1 MGRCTIKHIIYNINA
16 TLPVKPPQG
25 TDFDSRG
32 QPRLFLPDATK
43 RLCGRRQCTYIAPMR
58 RIVHLVFSPA
68 SRLARLLIGE
78 KRLPCDPVQAED
90 PCAHLPVFVD
100 LDGTRCDGLWAIIDH
115 LEGSYPDNP
124 MIPENAAD
132 RSEALRWLDW
142 IMTTMTVR
150 VCGRIVFEKANPRF
164 TGAPSRSTPDM
175 NIIRQGREALHETL
189 SEFAP
194 LLEERGFLA
203 GKFCSIADLALAA
216 NLSALDYFGEVKW
229 DDYPALREWYMRVK
243 SRPGFRSLLADRVPG
258 QPPVAHYAEL
268 DF

>member
-1 MGRCTIKHIIYNINA
+1 
-16 TLPVKPPQG
+16 
-25 TDFDSRG
+25 
-32 QPRLFLPDATK
+32 
-43 RLCGRRQCTYIAPMR
+43 MR
-58 RIVHLVFSPA
+58 RIVHLVFSPS

-78 KRLPCDPVQAED
+78 KRLPCDPVAAED
-90 PCAHLPVFVD
+90 ARAHLPVFVD

-124 MIPENAAD
+124 TIPEAAGA
-132 RSEALRWLDW
+132 RGEALRWLDW
-142 IMTTMTVR
+142 IMGPMTHR
-150 VCGRIVFEKANPRF
+150 VTGRIVFEKANPRF
-164 TGAPSRSTPDM
+164 TGASTRSTPDM
-175 NIIRQGREALHETL
+175 NVIRQGREALHETL
-189 SEFAP
+189 SELSP
-194 LLEERGFLA
+194 LLEEHGYLA

-229 DDYPALREWYMRVK
+229 DAYPAMREWYMRVK